1 MSQWLEQVT
10 DFSGSPRTMRVVGI
24 LLAVLLLSLAAL
36 QYHWIGQLTEAKK
49 SEMEQALRASAGRF
63 TADFNRE
70 LSRLYS
76 SLLSGRPWT
85 PSPDSGTAFNRYADR
100 YRVWVPTTTHSKVLK
115 NLFLV
120 ADKDLFR
127 LDTEV
132 LEFEQVPWPADWS
145 GLHDDLKRL
154 SDRSRGL
161 RPSPGAGQPPQPRPF
176 SGAFEKLPILASM
189 RFDRDP
195 DGEPRP
201 AGWVIA
207 ELDMDYIGAEFI
219 PELSQR
225 HFSGNYQILI
235 TNRAESPAA
244 IFSRGDGQAFGT
256 PDYEGGIF
264 EIQPTDFGRGRGGG
278 SRGPGGP
285 PRRDGKNGG
294 GGPPVGPG
302 GGGGGGGGP
311 MFGFGGGPGGRWI
324 LQVKHTAGSLDR
336 AVQTLRYRN
345 LGISFAILLLM
356 CLTVGMFFESTRR
369 ARQLALQQMEFVAS
383 ISHEL
388 RTPLTVICS
397 AGDNLAGGV
406 VKNDTQVKR
415 YGNLIRSEGRR
426 LADMVEQILGYA
438 GIQKGRMPAPR
449 PVEVETI
456 VESALKACS
465 QLLDAK
471 GCTVETDIA
480 PDLPAIAG
488 DAASLSH
495 SVQNLINNAAKYGGD
510 WVRVEAKLAPGDKRI
525 AITVEDRGPG
535 IEAKDLRHIFEP
547 FYRGRKAVD
556 DQIHGTGLGLSLV
569 KRIVE
574 AHSGRVSVES
584 TPGSGTRFTLELPVM
599 TARAEADQPAAQAME
614 RTNKN
619 NEATSTL
626 G

>member
-1 MSQWLEQVT
+1 MGRWLEQLT
-10 DFSGSPRTMRVVGI
+10 DFSGSPRTMRVVGV

-70 LSRLYS
+70 LSRLFI
-76 SLLSGRPWT
+76 SLLSGRPWS
-85 PSPDSGTAFNRYADR
+85 PSPDSGTAFDRYAER

-115 NLFLV
+115 NLYLV
-120 ADKDLFR
+120 SDKELFR
-127 LDTEV
+127 LDTDV
-132 LEFEQVPWPADWS
+132 LEFEKVPWPEEWS
-145 GLHDDLKRL
+145 GLQDDLKRL
-154 SDRSRGL
+154 SDRSRGP
-161 RPSPGAGQPPQPRPF
+161 RPNGGQGQPPPPPKPF

-189 RFDRDP
+189 RFERDP

-235 TNRAESPAA
+235 TNRAEAPAT
-244 IFSRGDGQAFGT
+244 IFSRGDSLAFGT
-256 PDYEGGIF
+256 PDYEGGLF
-264 EIQPTDFGRGRGGG
+264 EIQPTDFGRGGRGGG
-278 SRGPGGP
+278 RGPGGP
-285 PRRDGKNGG
+285 SLRREGKNGG
-294 GGPPVGPG
+294 GTPVGPG
-302 GGGGGGGGP
+302 GGTGGGGGP

-438 GIQKGRMPAPR
+438 GIQKGRMPA
-449 PVEVETI
+449 
-456 VESALKACS
+456 
-465 QLLDAK
+465 
-471 GCTVETDIA
+471 
-480 PDLPAIAG
+480 
-488 DAASLSH
+488 
-495 SVQNLINNAAKYGGD
+495 
-510 WVRVEAKLAPGDKRI
+510 
-525 AITVEDRGPG
+525 
-535 IEAKDLRHIFEP
+535 
-547 FYRGRKAVD
+547 
-556 DQIHGTGLGLSLV
+556 
-569 KRIVE
+569 
-574 AHSGRVSVES
+574 
-584 TPGSGTRFTLELPVM
+584 
-599 TARAEADQPAAQAME
+599 
-614 RTNKN
+614 
-619 NEATSTL
+619 
-626 G
+626 